1 MRITDLAGKAVLV
14 TGASTGIGAA
24 VAKGFAAQGARVAV
38 HYNSSEAPALQVLE
52 EIRAAGGDAIALRAD
67 VRSVDACQSLVAE
80 AQQRLGALDV
90 LVNNAGGVVKRH
102 PLHEIDDALY
112 DEIVNL
118 NARSVFACSRAA
130 VPIMQAQGGGAII
143 STTSV
148 AARTGGGSKSTL
160 YAASKAFV
168 STFSRGFRERV
179 SDGRRYVLMFAP
191 KLLKLR

>member
-80 AQQRLGALDV
+80 AQQRLGAMTM
-90 LVNNAGGVVKRH
+90 
-102 PLHEIDDALY
+102 E
-112 DEIVNL
+112 
-118 NARSVFACSRAA
+118 AR
-130 VPIMQAQGGGAII
+130 
-143 STTSV
+143 
-148 AARTGGGSKSTL
+148 
-160 YAASKAFV
+160 
-168 STFSRGFRERV
+168 
-179 SDGRRYVLMFAP
+179 AP
-191 KLLKLR
+191 